1 VGERPPFF
9 GPSYG
14 FLRKIQRKR
23 MSDQEL
29 QQIQQTV
36 EDRLR
41 ETKPDVELLSLEQ
54 VAAER
59 LLLVIDHPDGVD
71 LELCQEVTKLLP
83 DLNEDW
89 SLEVSSP
96 GPERPLTKPE
106 HFAEFVGHRVRVK
119 THEEIG
125 GSRNFIGQLDD
136 TDGERITVLV
146 DGSPVTI
153 PLTAIR
159 RSHLSEE
166 VAA

>member
-1 VGERPPFF
+1 MRD
-9 GPSYG
+9 
-14 FLRKIQRKR
+14 L
-23 MSDQEL
+23 EL
-29 QQIQQTV
+29 QQIQQQV

-41 ETKPDVELLSLEQ
+41 ETRPEVELLSLEQ

-106 HFAEFVGHRVRVK
+106 HYVQFRGHKVRVK
-119 THEEIG
+119 TYEEIE
-125 GSRNFIGQLDD
+125 GSRNFTGHL
-136 TDGERITVLV
+136 
-146 DGSPVTI
+146 DGSDSESITLLVNDSPVSI

-159 RSHLSEE
+159 RSHLAEE
-166 VAA
+166 VTA